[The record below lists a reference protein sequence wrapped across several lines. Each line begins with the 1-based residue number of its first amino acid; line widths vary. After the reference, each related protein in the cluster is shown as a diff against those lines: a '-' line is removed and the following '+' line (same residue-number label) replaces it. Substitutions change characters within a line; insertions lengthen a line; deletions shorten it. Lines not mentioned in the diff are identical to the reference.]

1 MKKRVL
7 SMFMALA
14 LCLTL
19 LPVSPAWAK
28 EADAQTQTGTSGTVY
43 TVDADTAVQS
53 VENDVV
59 VQAEGSA
66 VADVDGTA
74 YTDLIAAFDA
84 AQEKPSATVKLLADV
99 ATNGLSSRT
108 HRGTGTGAG
117 AGNYIFEQGNVT
129 FDLNGHTLTWT
140 KYDVYSTSL
149 VVGDNGRLTIR
160 DSGTGGKIYNEETQA
175 LQIYA
180 GTLNIQRGT
189 VVSESNKA
197 LKIIGGDVSITGGT
211 IHSGDYFGEGVSISP
226 DTVNNRAA
234 TLTISGGAELKG
246 GTNGSG
252 LYVDHVGDENPLV
265 KLSGGTYTGGSSGIN
280 CYNTTVGTLLDE
292 NCRYMLSGSEVTDTG
307 VAALGSGVTV
317 EADPNAPVKYID
329 ADGNEARAN
338 CTEITAETWD
348 ISQGWHVVKENV
360 TISGL
365 NISGEVNL
373 ILCDGATLTVT
384 SFMNVSAGSTL
395 NLFWQSAGSGKL
407 TAADISVLGT
417 VTAPA
422 GEMKQT
428 NDSSGTTFEKCFE
441 HDWEYTNNGD
451 THTATCKLCG
461 KDGGAVNHSYTDWTD
476 NSDGTHTGKCVCEA
490 TAKENHTPTYTPNA
504 DGLTHSTKCSKCG
517 YAAAAESHN
526 FDQTDKYGKKCAC
539 GAYLAAEYNGQQ
551 YATLAR
557 AIEAAKN
564 GGTVTLQMDV
574 GERITVNDGMNVT
587 IDLNNN
593 GWTTD
598 GNTAHATLVVT
609 GGSVTVQNGRLTSGT
624 SSNAY
629 TAVEVEGGKLTV
641 GEDMTIQGGSMDAD
655 RQFPAIDVK
664 GGELVLSVGAKL
676 DGGMKVSV
684 EGKQLK
690 DYLPE
695 GTAFQQTAYDQQDTT
710 EPAEIINGYVQ
721 EYVGKFTLTVVPH
734 PTHDMK
740 GGACA
745 CGFTC
750 AHETVE
756 NGVCTVCKQ
765 QMKAK
770 ASASD
775 GTEKYY
781 LELQEAFEG
790 VADGGTVTMLTT
802 LTDDDTISFCCDA
815 EGKPV
820 EKTVTLMMNGQ
831 SLSFEGASPLH
842 IQSGKLI
849 IGDEAAI
856 SQPAQAAVPAVFV
869 DNDEQSKDRGTLEFK
884 GKANLTGGLLIQN
897 WGKLVGGLKEGT
909 IITSNGTYSVSVE
922 RSIDTYGNVLGLLG
936 DGLAFAKYD
945 ASAENKAGALV
956 DGSVNQLT
964 EDVIV
969 VAHTTHTVGK
979 DNKCACGFSCTHT
992 NTEGASTIGEDGK
1005 CTLCGTQFAAGIG
1018 EIYYTDV
1025 KSALDAAA
1033 DGQTVRLLANGMLP
1047 YGIYASKTLTLD
1059 LNGHSLSGYSLN
1071 VGGLTATSQVRTGNL
1086 TVIDS
1091 SGGNGA
1097 VGVTVRDGGTLVFD
1111 PKNDSTTLLQL
1122 EVWGGTVELYGGK
1135 ISRQGLRLNN
1145 SITLGNLL
1153 PQNAGLAYYC
1163 GDTQLTL
1170 EEAASK
1176 TCDLVVKSCA
1186 HGGKN
1191 GFDENAATC
1200 PNCNAPAVA
1209 ETALNNGEGNRL
1221 RRRFADLQ
1229 TALDADRDGGA
1240 TLQLLA
1246 DVTGEYTIDGTRDT
1260 GFDLNGYCIK
1270 GTVTVK
1276 AATGNNTTT
1285 FSNTQNTTTA
1295 NIDAVV
1301 AHKGAK
1307 LAGSRYPAVIGE
1319 LTLAEGATWKNI
1331 LNLKTLGYKV
1341 LNGGGTY
1348 QWYAPEDVNG
1358 SQLNN
1363 VIINSLPI
1371 TSKTLNLK
1379 VNGKNLTGNPPKV
1392 ERGTT
1397 VQLCAS
1403 CNTKDADVAIYV
1415 GEIVGNNN
1423 PTYSQKKAEYK
1434 KIGTNWYYVVDLDA
1448 NTIGTYDIY
1457 FTASKDGYSVTSS
1470 HKKLTVTKADIPA
1483 SAITAPAANALT
1495 YNGNKQELVTAGS
1508 VNANYGEMQ
1517 YRLGTSGGFSTAI
1530 PTATDA
1536 GTYTVWYRVIGDAN
1550 HNNTAPA
1557 SVVVSIGKKPLTITG
1572 VTAVS
1577 KPYDGT
1583 TNADIT
1589 SVTFDNV
1596 TLNRGT
1602 DYNVTAS
1609 FDDASVGSGKN
1620 ITATVTLMEQT
1631 AKNYALEQSSFPTT
1645 GSITKAAAPDF
1656 TKETALV
1663 IVNDCEK
1670 TYTVTLPALP
1680 ELETPKEYGAPT
1692 YKLGEIKLNGG
1703 YYTGGAKVENGK
1715 LTLPIQKNDVET
1727 TGSVGTVTVVIKST
1741 NYENITLTVNV
1752 SAKNKLT
1759 PVLAGTLT
1767 LTPTKITYGEPLS
1780 KIKITGTMQD
1790 PITGDEV
1797 NGTFAW
1803 KDDTIKPAAND
1814 SYEAEWIFTPA
1825 EGYEEY
1831 ATVTDIVKVPV
1842 APKSIEGATITLE
1855 KYEFAYNA
1863 AEQSPKITG
1872 ITLDNWD
1879 ETRIT
1884 YIIKSGDKA
1893 TDVSD
1898 RITLTIE
1905 GIGNYTGTAT
1915 VEWKIT
1921 PKTVTPTIKVA
1932 SCTYTGDALEPTVT
1946 LKDGAVV
1953 IPEGEYTVEY
1963 SNNTNAGTGRVTVK
1977 DVEGGN
1983 YVLNEASKT
1992 FEITKAAAP
2001 AAEAGSLIITN
2012 GLHKTYS
2019 LDLSTLLPKLTAPC
2033 DYGAI
2038 IYDKKVDTHLGVG
2051 TFITLVNGKT
2061 GELTLEA
2068 NRSGTDE
2075 GQFGT
2080 ITVTIS
2086 TSNYQDITLTIHV
2099 SAKNKLTPVLAGTLT
2114 LTPTEIT
2121 YGEPLSKIKITGTM
2135 KAGDTV
2141 VEGTFAWQQP
2151 GDTILDASTSGHDVG
2166 WKFTPKDGNTYTEA
2180 TGTATVKVDKAQ
2192 QYGKVSMAGYT
2203 YGQAPSTPTLTDRTG
2218 DLNAQVTYG
2227 YAAADSGSVQTWDIS
2242 NPPALNAGTYR
2253 MYASIGDTDNY
2264 YGFEAVYC
2272 EFVVAK
2278 ATPTYTA
2285 PTGLTAKY
2293 GQTLADVKLSNPEG
2307 NLDGTWSWM
2316 NSSESVG
2323 NASTATKTF
2332 QAKFTP
2338 TDTDN
2343 YNMVENIELEVMV
2356 NKEDGGNLK
2365 TVELEQKYTDASEH
2379 TYTPDWSGLPSEQT
2393 WRYSSEYSVSTGSNV
2408 TLTKQDFVADGSLLT
2423 YAVSGGK
2430 AGDKITLT
2438 LKASCDNYGDFT
2450 ITLNIPLTEKDDQK
2464 PLTITGDIS
2473 VIYGEKLTLTT
2484 TGGSG
2489 TGAVTYRIDTAYSTG
2504 EATID
2509 PNTGVLTPVKVG
2521 SVSVIATKAGD
2532 NDYNDVTSAPFVLMV
2547 KQATPTGKPKY
2558 TEITTSGKTL
2568 KDAALTT
2575 NGSTLNPN
2583 DGKLEWVDDKGSV
2596 LPDSTRVNANTTY
2609 KWRFTPTDTNYT
2621 TLTGEIELYRKSS
2634 SGGGG
2639 WYYSYYTIK
2648 ATAGTGG
2655 SISPSGD
2662 VSVREGGDQT
2672 FTITPDKG
2680 YAVANVKI
2688 DGKRIGAVKSYTFE
2702 NVRRTHTIEVIFVK
2716 GTASA
2721 STGDSSNLPLWSA
2734 LLLAS
2739 TLTLAGAVHY
2749 KRKRAR

>member
-1 MKKRVL
+1 MKKRL
-7 SMFMALA
+7 LIAFMALA

-117 AGNYIFEQGNVT
+117 NYIFEQGNVT

-180 GTLNIQRGT
+180 GTLNIQSGT

-211 IHSGDYFGEGVSISP
+211 IHSGHYFGEGVSISP
-226 DTVNNRAA
+226 DTVNNRTA

-317 EADPNAPVKYID
+317 EADPNAPVEYID

-384 SFMNVSAGSTL
+384 SFMNVSADSTL

-517 YAAAAESHN
+517 YTAAVESHN
-526 FDQTDKYGKKCAC
+526 FNQTDDYGKKCAC

-655 RQFPAIDVK
+655 RQFLAIDVK

-676 DGGMKVSV
+676 DGGLTMSGDARLKNKLTAGTFTNSGSETYSVSV
-684 EGKQLK
+684 EDSDQYTTVFDLLETG
-690 DYLPE
+690 Y
-695 GTAFQQTAYDQQDTT
+695 AFAVYNEDALTGDVIAKDTT
-710 EPAEIINGYVQ
+710 TRE
-721 EYVGKFTLTVVPH
+721 LTEDVAVIKC
-734 PTHDMK
+734 THKDANNK
-740 GGACA
+740 SLFKDNTCTG

-756 NGVCTVCKQ
+756 KGVCTVCGA
-765 QMKAK
+765 QMVAQ
-770 ASASD
+770 D
-775 GTEKYY
+775 NIGKYY
-781 LELQEAFEG
+781 IDLAEAFEG

-849 IGDEAAI
+849 IGDEATI
-856 SQPAQAAVPAVFV
+856 SQPARAAVPAVFV
-869 DNDEQSKDRGTLEFK
+869 DNDEQSKDSGTLEFK

-956 DGSVNQLT
+956 DGSVKQLT

-992 NTEGASTIGEDGK
+992 NTEGASTIGKDGK
-1005 CTLCGTQFAAGIG
+1005 CTACGTQFAAGIG
-1018 EIYYTDV
+1018 ETYYTDV
-1025 KSALDAAA
+1025 KSALNAAA

-1135 ISRQGLRLNN
+1135 ISRSGLRLNN
-1145 SITLGNLL
+1145 SIVLGDLL
-1153 PQNAGLAYYC
+1153 PQKAGLAYYR

-1191 GFDENAATC
+1191 GFDESATAC
-1200 PNCNAPAVA
+1200 PYCNAPAVA
-1209 ETALNNGEGNRL
+1209 ETDLNDGKGGRL
-1221 RRRFADLQ
+1221 RRRFANLQ

-1246 DVTGEYTIDGTRDT
+1246 DVTGDYTIDGTRDT

-1276 AATGNNTTT
+1276 AAASNHTTT
-1285 FSNTQNTTTA
+1285 FSNTQNTTTVS
-1295 NIDAVV
+1295 IDAVV
-1301 AHKGAK
+1301 AHKGANF
-1307 LAGSRYPAVIGE
+1307 AGSRYPAVIGK
-1319 LTLAEGATWKNI
+1319 LTLAEGTKWKDI
-1331 LNLKTLGYKV
+1331 LQQPTRLGFRV
-1341 LNGGGTY
+1341 TNADGTHK
-1348 QWYAPEDVNG
+1348 WYAPNDVKG

-1371 TSKTLNLK
+1371 TTKTLNLK
-1379 VNGKNLTGNPPKV
+1379 VDGKNLTGNSPKV

-1470 HKKLTVTKADIPA
+1470 HKKLTVTKPNLSNAEITFRSSNESTYEPYR
-1483 SAITAPAANALT
+1483 STTTAPGFTVT
-1495 YNGNKQELVTAGS
+1495 YNGKTLKLGVDYTAS
-1508 VNANYGEMQ
+1508 
-1517 YRLGTSGGFSTAI
+1517 GTASSAGVSTQ
-1530 PTATDA
+1530 T
-1536 GTYTVWYRVIGDAN
+1536 
-1550 HNNTAPA
+1550 
-1557 SVVVSIGKKPLTITG
+1557 LTIKAVEGSDYTG
-1572 VTAVS
+1572 SKTAEWRIVPH
-1577 KPYDGT
+1577 KAKVEVGDVIKAYDGT
-1583 TNADIT
+1583 TDLPDGKISLVSAAGSAGYQAGLPLPLSEGNGFELTDAKYDSANASETEKNISFTVKLTDT
-1589 SVTFDNV
+1589 NYTFEDGTTEKAF
-1596 TLNRGT
+1596 TLNGAEL
-1602 DYNVTAS
+1602 DDKS
-1609 FDDASVGSGKN
+1609 FKIN
-1620 ITATVTLMEQT
+1620 
-1631 AKNYALEQSSFPTT
+1631 
-1645 GSITKAAAPDF
+1645 KAAAP
-1656 TKETALV
+1656 TNIPTGTLSV
-1663 IVNDCEK
+1663 INGTQQ
-1670 TYTVTLPALP
+1670 TYTYDFSKLLP
-1680 ELETPKEYGAPT
+1680 ELSEGEYGTISYGNQADISLVSQSGYYYDETIVEFKNGVLILAQFYAKDGNMTGQIGTVKVNVTTTNYADFQLTLVLNAINQIKPT
-1692 YKLGEIKLNGG
+1692 LDGEI
-1703 YYTGGAKVENGK
+1703 TAAE
-1715 LTLPIQKNDVET
+1715 
-1727 TGSVGTVTVVIKST
+1727 
-1741 NYENITLTVNV
+1741 
-1752 SAKNKLT
+1752 
-1759 PVLAGTLT
+1759 
-1767 LTPTKITYGEPLS
+1767 ITYGDALS
-1780 KIKITGTMQD
+1780 KSTISGKMKDPDTGKS
-1790 PITGDEV
+1790 V

-1803 KDDTIKPAAND
+1803 TDGTINPNAGG
-1814 SYEAEWIFTPA
+1814 YEAEWTFTPA
-1825 EGYEEY
+1825 AGYEKY
-1831 ATVTDIVKVPV
+1831 ATVTGNVKVPV

-1863 AEQSPKITG
+1863 AGQSPKITG
-1872 ITLDNWD
+1872 VTLENWD

-1884 YIIKSGDKA
+1884 YIIKSGGKA

-1898 RITLTIE
+1898 SITLTIE

-1932 SCTYTGDALEPTVT
+1932 SCTYTGDALEPAVTV
-1946 LKDGAVV
+1946 KDDIGN
-1953 IPEGEYTVEY
+1953 IIDQKEYEIFY
-1963 SNNTNAGTGRVTVK
+1963 SNNTNAGIATVTIK
-1977 DVEGGN
+1977 DVDGGN

-2001 AAEAGSLIITN
+2001 TAVPGSLTITN
-2012 GLHKTYS
+2012 GLHETYS
-2019 LDLSTLLPKLTAPC
+2019 LDLSTLLPTLTAPC
-2033 DYGAI
+2033 DYGTI
-2038 IYDKKVDTHLGVG
+2038 TYDKKVDTHLGVG
-2051 TFITLVNGKT
+2051 TFVTLVNGKT

-2141 VEGTFAWQQP
+2141 VEGTFSWQLP
-2151 GDTILDASTSGHDVG
+2151 GNTILDASTSGHDVG
-2166 WKFTPKDGNTYTEA
+2166 WTFTPKDGNTYTEV
-2180 TGTATVKVDKAQ
+2180 TGTATVQVDKAT

-2203 YGQAPSTPTLTDRTG
+2203 YGQMPSMPSLTEQTSDP
-2218 DLNAQVTYG
+2218 NAQVTY
-2227 YAAADSGSVQTWDIS
+2227 YYSSVGNGNMQIWSIND
-2242 NPPALNAGTYR
+2242 PPALNAGTYR
-2253 MYASIGDTDNY
+2253 MSAKIGETNNY
-2264 YGFEAVYC
+2264 YEYNAEFC

-2323 NASTATKTF
+2323 DASTATKTF

-2343 YNMVENIELEVMV
+2343 YNMVENIELEVLV
-2356 NKEDGGNLK
+2356 NK
-2365 TVELEQKYTDASEH
+2365 
-2379 TYTPDWSGLPSEQT
+2379 
-2393 WRYSSEYSVSTGSNV
+2393 
-2408 TLTKQDFVADGSLLT
+2408 ADQ
-2423 YAVSGGK
+2423 A
-2430 AGDKITLT
+2430 A
-2438 LKASCDNYGDFT
+2438 
-2450 ITLNIPLTEKDDQK
+2450 
-2464 PLTITGDIS
+2464 LTIQGADS
-2473 VIYGEKLTLTT
+2473 VVYGQALTLTT

-2489 TGAVTYRIDTAYSTG
+2489 MGAVTYRIDTAYSTG

-2532 NDYNDVTSAPFVLMV
+2532 NDYNDVTSSPLVLMI
-2547 KQATPTGKPKY
+2547 KPATPTGEPKY
-2558 TEITTSGKTL
+2558 TKITTSGKTL

-2575 NGSTLNPN
+2575 NCSTLNPN

-2596 LPDSTRVNANTTY
+2596 LPDSTRVEANTTY

-2648 ATAGTGG
+2648 ATAGSGG
-2655 SISPSGD
+2655 SISPSGN

-2672 FTITPDKG
+2672 FTITPNKG

-2716 GTASA
+2716 GSASA

-2739 TLTLAGAVHY
+2739 TLTLAGAVRY

>member
-19 LPVSPAWAK
+19 LPAPARAEEDTPEGGAIVQEEQQEKAPAAESPAILEQAA
-28 EADAQTQTGTSGTVY
+28 ENGIAAQNGGDST
-43 TVDADTAVQS
+43 
-53 VENDVV
+53 VEN
-59 VQAEGSA
+59 A
-66 VADVDGTA
+66 VAEVTIDGTTTQYA
-74 YTDLIAAFDA
+74 NIDAAFAA
-84 AQEKPSATVKLLADV
+84 AQQAGSATVKLLTDV
-99 ATNGLSSRT
+99 TTTSEIEVDSGTFTIDLNGKKWEGTDT
-108 HRGTGTGAG
+108 HTLLVSG
-117 AGNYIFEQGNVT
+117 GNVT
-129 FDLNGHTLTWT
+129 VTSTDGVGTITCSSHNAIYVDSGATVHVKSGVRLNQLYTMKNAKLTLDVGVIITVKFFTQADNIAPFLAGKALQSCDENGTLIEGQYKSIYDSYRMDDTGCVIVIEHKSCTGTPSTETPCPICGYDGTQTKPTEPENPNPDVAEVNGT
-140 KYDVYSTSL
+140 KYKTLAAAIQAANGADITLLPIVSEN
-149 VVGDNGRLTIR
+149 VVVDGDSIKAGVILGNGKTIGDIPYPSNWVADRNGIPLTMEAGEITLK
-160 DSGTGGKIYNEETQA
+160 DGA
-175 LQIYA
+175 LAQFSASSSANVAIA
-180 GTLNIQRGT
+180 LKGGTLIVEKT
-189 VVSESNKA
+189 VT
-197 LKIIGGDVSITGGT
+197 KIIGSNRSDSVQHAAIEVTGGVLDLQGNT
-211 IHSGDYFGEGVSISP
+211 LLDGG
-226 DTVNNRAA
+226 
-234 TLTISGGAELKG
+234 LTISGDARLKNKLTA
-246 GTNGSG
+246 GTFTN
-252 LYVDHVGDENPLV
+252 
-265 KLSGGTYTGGSSGIN
+265 
-280 CYNTTVGTLLDE
+280 
-292 NCRYMLSGSEVTDTG
+292 SGSE
-307 VAALGSGVTV
+307 
-317 EADPNAPVKYID
+317 
-329 ADGNEARAN
+329 
-338 CTEITAETWD
+338 
-348 ISQGWHVVKENV
+348 
-360 TISGL
+360 
-365 NISGEVNL
+365 
-373 ILCDGATLTVT
+373 
-384 SFMNVSAGSTL
+384 
-395 NLFWQSAGSGKL
+395 
-407 TAADISVLGT
+407 
-417 VTAPA
+417 
-422 GEMKQT
+422 
-428 NDSSGTTFEKCFE
+428 
-441 HDWEYTNNGD
+441 
-451 THTATCKLCG
+451 
-461 KDGGAVNHSYTDWTD
+461 
-476 NSDGTHTGKCVCEA
+476 
-490 TAKENHTPTYTPNA
+490 TY
-504 DGLTHSTKCSKCG
+504 S
-517 YAAAAESHN
+517 
-526 FDQTDKYGKKCAC
+526 
-539 GAYLAAEYNGQQ
+539 
-551 YATLAR
+551 
-557 AIEAAKN
+557 
-564 GGTVTLQMDV
+564 
-574 GERITVNDGMNVT
+574 
-587 IDLNNN
+587 
-593 GWTTD
+593 
-598 GNTAHATLVVT
+598 
-609 GGSVTVQNGRLTSGT
+609 
-624 SSNAY
+624 
-629 TAVEVEGGKLTV
+629 
-641 GEDMTIQGGSMDAD
+641 
-655 RQFPAIDVK
+655 
-664 GGELVLSVGAKL
+664 
-676 DGGMKVSV
+676 VSV
-684 EGKQLK
+684 EGSSQYGAVFDLLETG
-690 DYLPE
+690 Y
-695 GTAFQQTAYDQQDTT
+695 AFAVYNEDALTGDVIAKDTT
-710 EPAEIINGYVQ
+710 TRE
-721 EYVGKFTLTVVPH
+721 LTEDVAVIKC
-734 PTHDMK
+734 THKDANNK
-740 GGACA
+740 SLFKDNTCTG
-745 CGFTC
+745 CGLTC

-820 EKTVTLMMNGQ
+820 EKTVTLMMNGH
-831 SLSFEGASPLH
+831 SLSYEGASPLH

-869 DNDEQSKDRGTLEFK
+869 DNNEQSKDRGTLEFK

-956 DGSVNQLT
+956 DGSVKQLT

-992 NTEGASTIGEDGK
+992 NTEGASTIGKDGK
-1005 CTLCGTQFAAGIG
+1005 CTACGTQFAAGIG
-1018 EIYYTDV
+1018 EFYYTDV

-1071 VGGLTATSQVRTGNL
+1071 VGGLTATSQVRTGKL

-1097 VGVTVRDGGTLVFD
+1097 VGVAVRDGGTLVFD
-1111 PKNDSTTLLQL
+1111 PENDHTTLLQL

-1135 ISRQGLRLNN
+1135 ISRSGLRLNN
-1145 SITLGNLL
+1145 SIVLGDLL
-1153 PQNAGLAYYC
+1153 PGQAGLAYYR

-1191 GFDENAATC
+1191 GFDENAAAC
-1200 PNCNAPAVA
+1200 PYCNAPAVA

-1240 TLQLLA
+1240 ALQLLA

-1270 GTVTVK
+1270 GTVTVE
-1276 AATGNNTTT
+1276 AAAGNNTTT

-1295 NIDAVV
+1295 SIDAVV
-1301 AHKGAK
+1301 AHRGAK
-1307 LAGSRYPAVIGE
+1307 LAGSGSPAVIGE

-1341 LNGGGTY
+1341 LNGDGTY
-1348 QWYAPEDVNG
+1348 KWYAPNDVKG

-1371 TSKTLNLK
+1371 TTKTLNLK
-1379 VNGKNLTGNPPKV
+1379 VDGKNLTGNSPKV

-1470 HKKLTVTKADIPA
+1470 HKKLTVTKAAIPA
-1483 SAITAPAANALT
+1483 GAITAPAANALT

-1508 VNANYGEMQ
+1508 VEAKYGEMQ
-1517 YRLGTSGGFSTAI
+1517 YSLTKNGTYSQNI
-1530 PTATDA
+1530 PVGTDA

-1550 HNNTAPA
+1550 HNDTAPA

-2001 AAEAGSLIITN
+2001 AAETGSLIITN

-2151 GDTILDASTSGHDVG
+2151 GDTILDASTSCHDVG

-2227 YAAADSGSVQTWDIS
+2227 YAAAGSGSVQTWDIQ

-2278 ATPTYTA
+2278 ATPAYTA

-2343 YNMVENIELEVMV
+2343 YNMVENIELEVLV
-2356 NKEDGGNLK
+2356 NK
-2365 TVELEQKYTDASEH
+2365 
-2379 TYTPDWSGLPSEQT
+2379 
-2393 WRYSSEYSVSTGSNV
+2393 
-2408 TLTKQDFVADGSLLT
+2408 ADQ
-2423 YAVSGGK
+2423 A
-2430 AGDKITLT
+2430 A
-2438 LKASCDNYGDFT
+2438 
-2450 ITLNIPLTEKDDQK
+2450 
-2464 PLTITGDIS
+2464 LTIQGADS
-2473 VIYGEKLTLTT
+2473 VVYGQALTLTT

-2489 TGAVTYRIDTAYSTG
+2489 MGAVTYRIDTAYSTG

-2532 NDYNDVTSAPFVLMV
+2532 NNYNDVTSAPFVLMI
-2547 KQATPTGKPKY
+2547 KPATSTGEPKY
-2558 TEITTSGKTL
+2558 TKITTSGKTL

-2575 NGSTLNPN
+2575 EGSTLSPN

-2609 KWRFTPTDTNYT
+2609 KWHFTPTDTNYT

-2648 ATAGTGG
+2648 ATAGAGG

-2662 VSVREGGDQT
+2662 VSVREGWSQT

-2688 DGKRIGAVKSYTFE
+2688 DGKSNGAAKTYTFE

-2739 TLTLAGAVHY
+2739 TLTLAGAVRY